1 MRGLLLF
8 AGLVA
13 AISGFSQETM
23 TLDACEAAFLKNNLS
38 LLAQQYNISQADADI
53 AQAKIWDLPQA
64 SFQTNLY
71 NPEAHKAFDLSK
83 ANSLSV
89 QQLLYLGGKKK
100 YEVAYARSN
109 RELALLE
116 FDQLLAELKARLY
129 EAYYALHYEEKKLI
143 DINTQLTYMTDLLDA
158 FKVQTVKGNT
168 SLKEQVRLQSM
179 VVQLNNDKIG
189 IVNAILQQQQLL
201 KTFTG
206 SQENIIH
213 TAITDEED
221 SILLARRPVI
231 SLDTIKQQALA
242 HNAAYRYSLKNIEA
256 NKVNVNWQ
264 RSQNVPDLTLGGEWD
279 QLGGAFKN
287 EVNLTVGI
295 PIPLWKRNKGNVTK
309 AQYQVKESQAS
320 SDMKK
325 LDLETSVELAYQTWQ
340 NQYEQYAAVKAED
353 LQNLQAVHAGMMA
366 NFRKGNVTLV
376 DFTDFMDSY
385 RQTILQM
392 YEMKKQLMIAAQE
405 LNRLTQSKIF

>member
-1 MRGLLLF
+1 MRVVLVF
-8 AGLVA
+8 AGLVT
-13 AISGFSQETM
+13 AISGFGQEPR
-23 TLDACEAAFLKNNLS
+23 TLEDCETAFIKNNLS
-38 LLAQQYNISQADADI
+38 LLAQQYNVSQADADI
-53 AQAKIWDLPQA
+53 AQAKIWDLPQV

-71 NPEAHKAFDLSK
+71 NPDAHKAFDLSK

-109 RELALLE
+109 REQALLE
-116 FDQLLAELKARLY
+116 FDQLLAELKARLN
-129 EAYYALHYEEKKLI
+129 ETYYTLHYEEKKLI
-143 DINTQLTYMTDLLDA
+143 DINTQLTYMAGLLEA
-158 FKVQTVKGNT
+158 FKVQTAKGNT

-206 SQENIIH
+206 WQENIH
-213 TAITDEED
+213 TAITDSED
-221 SILLARRPVI
+221 SILLAKRPLI
-231 SLDTIKQQALA
+231 PLETIKQQALE
-242 HNAAYRYSLKNIEA
+242 HNAGYRYSLKNIEA
-256 NKVNVNWQ
+256 SKINVNWQ

-279 QLGGAFKN
+279 QLGGAFRN

-309 AQYQVKESQAS
+309 AQYQVKESQAN

-325 LDLETSVELAYQTWQ
+325 LDLETSVELAYQTWE
-340 NQYEQYAAVKAED
+340 NQYDQYAAVKAED
-353 LQNLQAVHAGMMA
+353 LQNLQTVHTGMMA
-366 NFRKGNVTLV
+366 NFRKGNVTLI

-385 RQTILQM
+385 RQTILQL

>member
-1 MRGLLLF
+1 MRAVLFF
-8 AGLVA
+8 AGLIA
-13 AISGFSQETM
+13 GIPGFGQEKM
-23 TLDACEAAFLKNNLS
+23 TLEACEAMFMRSNLA

-53 AQAKIWDLPQA
+53 AQAKIWELPQA
-64 SFQTNLY
+64 GFQTNLY

-129 EAYYALHYEEKKLI
+129 ESYYTLHYEEKKLI
-143 DINTQLTYMTDLLDA
+143 DINTQLAYMAGLLDA

-168 SLKEQVRLQSM
+168 SLKEQVRLQAM

-189 IVNAILQQQQLL
+189 IVNTILQQQQLL

-206 SQENIIH
+206 LQENIH
-213 TAITDEED
+213 TAITNEED
-221 SILLARRPVI
+221 SALLAKRPII

-242 HNAAYRYSLKNIEA
+242 HNAGYRYSLKNVEA
-256 NKVNVNWQ
+256 SKVNVNWQ

-279 QLGGAFKN
+279 QLGGAFRN
-287 EVNLTVGI
+287 EVNFTVGI

-309 AQYQVKESQAS
+309 AQYQVKESQAN

-340 NQYEQYAAVKAED
+340 NQYEQYAAINAED
-353 LQNLQAVHAGMMA
+353 LQNLQAVHAGMMT

-385 RQTILQM
+385 RQTILQL

>member
-1 MRGLLLF
+1 MKVVLLF
-8 AGLVA
+8 AGLLA
-13 AISGFSQETM
+13 GIWGFGQEKM
-23 TLDACEAAFLKNNLS
+23 TLEACEVIFMKHNLS

-64 SFQTNLY
+64 GFQTNLY
-71 NPEAHKAFDLSK
+71 NPEAHRAFDLSK

-100 YEVAYARSN
+100 YEVSYARSN

-129 EAYYALHYEEKKLI
+129 ETYYTLHYEEKKLI
-143 DINTQLTYMTDLLDA
+143 DINTQLTYMTGLLDA

-168 SLKEQVRLQSM
+168 SLKEQVRLQAM

-206 SQENIIH
+206 LQENIH
-213 TAITDEED
+213 TAITDDED
-221 SILLARRPVI
+221 RTLLARRPLM
-231 SLDTIKQQALA
+231 SLESIKEQALA
-242 HNAAYRYSLKNIEA
+242 HNAGYLYSLKNIEA

-287 EVNLTVGI
+287 EVNLTVAM

-309 AQYQVKESQAS
+309 AQYQVKESQAN

-325 LDLETSVELAYQTWQ
+325 LDIETSVELAYQTWQ
-340 NQYEQYAAVKAED
+340 NQYEQYASVKAED
-353 LQNLQAVHAGMMA
+353 LQNMQTVHTGMMT

-385 RQTILQM
+385 RQTILQL